1 MTCNSQASNT
11 SLATVSEY
19 ETYMMIVDEVEEMF
33 PRLSGDEHLKKC
45 CKTAFEITKVILQM
59 MKSRFIKKKTT

>member
-1 MTCNSQASNT
+1 M
-11 SLATVSEY
+11 TVSEY

-59 MKSRFIKKKTT
+59 MKSKFIKKKTT